1 MKKSVLNAAMLLAL
15 GVSGAA
21 NAVQMHGVIEGTL
34 TSFTDIGADKAWLT
48 LAVNDSV
55 RFDFWLDSNIDPNHV
70 YKDNSFNTF
79 RKDSDPA
86 IRVKATING
95 VSHQINSEK
104 RWELVGDKKINNNP
118 YGFILDVDEWKSPYE
133 GKWRNFQLDL
143 SFSDGSSPILKN
155 LLLGHA
161 VRLDAAAL
169 ASKLASGPDF
179 FAYQGQVAGKTY
191 NSIVYYAPTS
201 LSIAPVPEPE
211 TWAMM
216 LLGLGVVGYAARR
229 RAAR

>member
-1 MKKSVLNAAMLLAL
+1 MLLAL

-34 TSFTDIGADKAWLT
+34 TSFTDIGADKAWST

-55 RFDFWLDSNIDPNHV
+55 RFDFWLDSNINGNHT
-70 YKDNSFNTF
+70 YQDNSVNKFSNSF
-79 RKDSDPA
+79 DPA
-86 IRVKATING
+86 ITVKATING
-95 VSHQINSEK
+95 VSHQIKSSK
-104 RWELVGDKKINNNP
+104 GWELAGDKKINDT
-118 YGFILDVDEWKSPYE
+118 YGFILLANEWQS
-133 GKWRNFQLDL
+133 GAAWRNFGLDL
-143 SFSDGSSPILKN
+143 SFADNSSPILKN

-161 VRLDAAAL
+161 VRLDAASL
-169 ASKLASGPDF
+169 TPQLIQNVFS
-179 FAYQGQVAGKTY
+179 YQGQVAGKKY
-191 NSIVYYAPTS
+191 DSVVRYVPTS
-201 LSIAPVPEPE
+201 FSIAPVPEPE